1 MEHVPALRI
10 DFSGDKG
17 VGNFRLVGLLLEDSS
32 SSWVSRVV
40 DGYLPKRIE
49 KAQKPSGRTS
59 KRTICRNGGSSNDNN
74 SSSSSSNSNNFDR
87 SARKFGVLDNVSVH
101 RLCYNSCYSCAFTT
115 KERDFSFIIC
125 ATMCHKIR
133 RYLILCSVS
142 E

>member
-1 MEHVPALRI
+1 MPALRI

-17 VGNFRLVGLLLEDSS
+17 VGNFRLAGLLLEDSS
-32 SSWVSRVV
+32 SSRVSIVV

-74 SSSSSSNSNNFDR
+74 SSSSSSNSNNSDR
-87 SARKFGVLDNVSVH
+87 SARKFGVLDKVSVH

-115 KERDFSFIIC
+115 KERDTKRFFSIFPLSL
-125 ATMCHKIR
+125 R
-133 RYLILCSVS
+133 DDVS
-142 E
+142 